1 MMWLTHYDAVM
12 IGSNAPFLID
22 EAELQQRLAPPA
34 VAADLDKVLM
44 GSATDL
50 LSYFVMGT
58 SGMQRFAQTG
68 TLNTDDRLYLE
79 FSAPF
84 SIATP
89 TVMAADIQAIGA
101 QRESIL
107 PYLKPAADAAG
118 RAAQVNRWNLQMEA
132 GKIDDVA
139 LGLFLGGSPHNPA
152 FLRLLRQLNFDYPSY
167 APGRFLGGEYQTALA
182 LEPRLLQQA
191 SFPLLSDDG
200 TTTVVELSAVL
211 VPVSRT
217 RGSIMFVD
225 NRARTVYGQ
234 SYLDDYDDNGLA
246 GRVAVEVMAAIRK
259 AYDSEVAAAGQ
270 QSRLPSATRTLGR
283 LKAVIDSEVHHAQ
296 SKS

>member
-1 MMWLTHYDAVM
+1 
-12 IGSNAPFLID
+12 
-22 EAELQQRLAPPA
+22 
-34 VAADLDKVLM
+34 M
-44 GSATDL
+44 GSSTDL

-58 SGMQRFAQTG
+58 SGMKRFAEPG

-89 TVMAADIQAIGA
+89 AVMAADIQAIAA

-107 PYLKPAADAAG
+107 PYLKPEADPTA
-118 RAAQVNRWNLQMEA
+118 RAAQVARWNLQMEA
-132 GKIDDVA
+132 GKIGDVA
-139 LGLFLGGSPHNPA
+139 LGRFLSGSPSDPG

-167 APGRFLGGEYQTALA
+167 APGRFLAGEYQTALA

-217 RGSIMFVD
+217 RASIMFVD
-225 NRARTVYGQ
+225 NRAKTVYGQ
-234 SYLDDYDDNGLA
+234 SYLDNYDQDGLA
-246 GRVAVEVMAAIRK
+246 SRLAVDVMSAIRQ
-259 AYDSEVAAAGQ
+259 AYDSEVAQAGQ

-283 LKAVIDSEVHHAQ
+283 IKAVIDSKVHHAQ
-296 SKS
+296 TPS